1 MNNKHTAPEI
11 SIDLLCERLIFSR
24 LRGPKLHIE
33 STTLTAECCG
43 KTFSKTYREGFDLL
57 DDTKEGATIE
67 HSRADPRKVC
77 QEVASSLDNSKPI
90 TLKVSVK
97 IKDGP
102 RPEKAEF
109 VVRLANGKLEKAEPV
124 QNTN

>member
-1 MNNKHTAPEI
+1 MNNKYTAPEI

-24 LRGPKLHIE
+24 LPGPKLHIE
-33 STTLTAECCG
+33 STTLTAECPA
-43 KTFSKTYREGFDLL
+43 KTSSKTCEEDFDLF

-77 QEVASSLDNSKPI
+77 QEVARSLGNSEPI

-97 IKDGP
+97 IKD
-102 RPEKAEF
+102 RPLPETATF
-109 VVRLANGKLEKAEPV
+109 AVRFAGGKLEKAEPA
-124 QNTN
+124 QNSD